1 MCIGVRTRT
10 TTSIL
15 SYTWTAIKYV
25 YRACISNTPLKLNS
39 LDLDYE
45 LRHDN
50 SALTNPDLTD
60 DDNGLV
66 SKSAR
71 FVLVDS

>member
-1 MCIGVRTRT
+1 MHIMMFPFATLGGVDLYPYCSSR
-10 TTSIL
+10 
-15 SYTWTAIKYV
+15 
-25 YRACISNTPLKLNS
+25 ISNTPLKLNS
-39 LDLDYE
+39 LELDYE

-50 SALTNPDLTD
+50 SALTNADLTD

-71 FVLVDS
+71 LVLVDS